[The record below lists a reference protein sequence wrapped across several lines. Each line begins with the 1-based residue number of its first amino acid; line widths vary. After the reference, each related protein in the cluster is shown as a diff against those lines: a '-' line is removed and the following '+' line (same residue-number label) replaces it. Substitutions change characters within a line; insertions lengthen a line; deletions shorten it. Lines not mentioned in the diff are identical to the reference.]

1 MWTIYQVGSRA
12 AASIALCAGL
22 LIEVAA
28 AQTPTTGCNPTD
40 TKTVSCTQTTSKTTV
55 DSTGTPKTVTQ
66 QTAVTTPYGTTS
78 WQGLNWGI
86 GNAAVFDLGGKR
98 VTGAVIDTAPGGNI
112 VRVTD
117 TSGNV
122 GVSFVLEAHYFL
134 KEWLPQP
141 KCVDLNCSEY
151 ALGPFV
157 AIEVGGGASATPN
170 TGPIT
175 GYALGLMV
183 GLHHPTTDPKLANSS
198 WKFWGRAPRRP
209 VGYGFG

>member
-86 GNAAVFDLGGKR
+86 GIAADFDLGGKR

-122 GVSFVLEAHYFL
+122 GVSFVLG
-134 KEWLPQP
+134 
-141 KCVDLNCSEY
+141 S
-151 ALGPFV
+151 ALFFERV
-157 AIEVGGGASATPN
+157 ASAAQVC
-170 TGPIT
+170 GPQLQRIRT
-175 GYALGLMV
+175 RSFCCHRSRRRCIRNAQYWTNYGI
-183 GLHHPTTDPKLANSS
+183 
-198 WKFWGRAPRRP
+198 RA
-209 VGYGFG
+209 GIDGGFAPSHYRSQAR

>member
-12 AASIALCAGL
+12 AASIALCGGL

-86 GNAAVFDLGGKR
+86 GIAADFDLGGT
-98 VTGAVIDTAPGGNI
+98 VTGAVIDTAPSGNI

-122 GVSFVLEAHYFL
+122 GVSFVLEAHYS
-134 KEWLPQP
+134 WT
-141 KCVDLNCSEY
+141 SI
-151 ALGPFV
+151 A
-157 AIEVGGGASATPN
+157 PN
-170 TGPIT
+170 TRSVLLSLSKSAAGQAQHLI
-175 GYALGLMV
+175 LGQLRD
-183 GLHHPTTDPKLANSS
+183 TRWD
-198 WKFWGRAPRRP
+198 
-209 VGYGFG
+209 